1 MAILLQT
8 PFIIVLIKFEM
19 RSIAR
24 GYQLQVV
31 EVLYAVY
38 HVAMKVDE
46 HGEGKSENNPY
57 CRPGAGFLDGN
68 HMRLSV
74 DDQHV

>member
-1 MAILLQT
+1 
-8 PFIIVLIKFEM
+8 M

-38 HVAMKVDE
+38 HVTMEIDE
-46 HGEGKSENNPY
+46 YGEGERENNPY
-57 CRPGAGFLDGN
+57 SRP
-68 HMRLSV
+68 
-74 DDQHV
+74 